1 MVVAEDMV
9 FPHIRTYHRIVFM
22 HNLSVL
28 YDVSLHDLRFI
39 ELPRLDVPLIV
50 LHANLDASGEISSFR
65 NGLQKVVLYQTQIVQ
80 L

>member
-22 HNLSVL
+22 HNLS
-28 YDVSLHDLRFI
+28 VSLHDLRFI